1 MQREYL
7 KGLGLEDEVINK
19 VMAENGKDVTAA
31 KQQLSEVEAERDG
44 LKSQLT
50 QRDKDIDDLKKNSGT
65 SEELKKQIED
75 LQQKN
80 KDLESGYQSEIAE
93 TKKNSAIELALASA
107 KARNPKAVKALL
119 DNDKLELTEEGLKG
133 LDEQLKSLQESDSY
147 LFGSESE
154 QSTAPKW
161 GYEGNQTSTN
171 KTSKSLADYSYQELA
186 DLKSSDP
193 ATFESITK

>member
-19 VMAENGKDVTAA
+19 VMTENGKDITAA

-50 QRDKDIDDLKKNSGT
+50 QRDKDIDDLKKDSGT

-80 KDLESGYQSEIAE
+80 TDLESNYQSEIAE

-107 KARNPKAVKALL
+107 KAKNPKTVRALL
-119 DNDKLELTEEGLKG
+119 DNDKLELTDEGLKG
-133 LDEQLKSLQESDSY
+133 LDEQLGALQESDAY
-147 LFGSESE
+147 LFAQESE
-154 QSTAPKW
+154 NVAPKW
-161 GYEGNQTSTN
+161 GINGNQTN
-171 KTSKSLADYSYQELA
+171 NNPTSKSLADYSYQELA
-186 DLKSSDP
+186 DLKTSDP

>member
-19 VMAENGKDVTAA
+19 VMAENGKDITAA

-50 QRDKDIDDLKKNSGT
+50 QRDKDIDDLKKDSGT

-80 KDLESGYQSEIAE
+80 TDLESNYQSEIAE
-93 TKKNSAIELALASA
+93 TKKNLAIELALASA
-107 KARNPKAVKALL
+107 KAKNPKAVRALL
-119 DNDKLELTEEGLKG
+119 DNDKLELTDEGLKG
-133 LDEQLKSLQESDSY
+133 LDEQLGALQESDAY
-147 LFGSESE
+147 LFAQESE
-154 QSTAPKW
+154 NVAPKW
-161 GYEGNQTSTN
+161 GINGNQTN
-171 KTSKSLADYSYQELA
+171 NNPTSKSLADYSYQELA
-186 DLKSSDP
+186 DLKTSDP

>member
-7 KGLGLEDEVINK
+7 KGLGLEDEVVNK
-19 VMAENGKDVTAA
+19 VMAENGKDITAA

-50 QRDKDIDDLKKNSGT
+50 QRDKDIDDLKKDSGT

-80 KDLESGYQSEIAE
+80 TDLESNYQSEIAE

-119 DNDKLELTEEGLKG
+119 DNDKLELTDEGLKG
-133 LDEQLKSLQESDSY
+133 LDEQLGALQESDAY
-147 LFGSESE
+147 LFAQESE
-154 QSTAPKW
+154 NVAPKW
-161 GYEGNQTSTN
+161 GINGNQTN
-171 KTSKSLADYSYQELA
+171 NNHTSKSLADYSYQELA
-186 DLKSSDP
+186 DLKTSDP

>member
-19 VMAENGKDVTAA
+19 VMAENGKDITAA

-50 QRDKDIDDLKKNSGT
+50 QRDKDIDDLKKDSGT

-80 KDLESGYQSEIAE
+80 KDLESDYQSEIAE

-107 KARNPKAVKALL
+107 KAKNSKAVRALL
-119 DNDKLELTEEGLKG
+119 DNDKLELTKEGLKG
-133 LDEQLKSLQESDSY
+133 LDEQLEALQESDAY
-147 LFGSESE
+147 LFAQESE
-154 QSTAPKW
+154 AVPKFGFSGNPTAPA
-161 GYEGNQTSTN
+161 GFSG
-171 KTSKSLADYSYQELA
+171 SLKEN
-186 DLKSSDP
+186 LKSDSFNL
-193 ATFESITK
+193 TKFLTEKGESE

>member
-7 KGLGLEDEVINK
+7 KGLGLDDEVINK
-19 VMAENGKDVTAA
+19 VMAENGKDITAA

-50 QRDKDIDDLKKNSGT
+50 QRDKDIDDLKKDSGT

-107 KARNPKAVKALL
+107 KAKNPKAVRALL
-119 DNDKLELTEEGLKG
+119 DNDKLELTDEGLKG
-133 LDEQLKSLQESDSY
+133 LDEQLEALQESDAY
-147 LFGSESE
+147 LFGQESE
-154 QSTAPKW
+154 NAAPMW
-161 GYEGNQTSTN
+161 GINGNQTN
-171 KTSKSLADYSYQELA
+171 NNPTSKSLADYSYQELA
-186 DLKSSDP
+186 DLKANDP